1 IGGTFA
7 VFQETGAVES
17 GISGLSDALARRP
30 HLEGLVIPVL
40 MTVFSLAGGIF
51 GMAEEIIPF
60 VIIFIPLARRLGY
73 DSIVG
78 ISIPFLGAAAGFAAA
93 FFNPFTV
100 GIAQS
105 IAGLPLY
112 SGLAYR
118 LVTWVVGTAVVI
130 TYVMLYARRIK
141 RNPTLSPVYDLDC
154 ERGSLAETGVSPSW
168 DGRKIAAL
176 VIFAACMLLL
186 VIGGTFAVFQETGA
200 VESGICGLT
209 DFLARR
215 PALEGLVIPVLMT
228 AFSLAGGI
236 FGMAEEIIPFVIIF
250 IPLARRLGYD
260 SIVGIS
266 IPFLGAAAGFAAAFF
281 NPFTVGIAQSI
292 AGLPLYSGLAYRLV
306 TWVIGTT
313 VVIAYVML
321 YARRIKRDPSL
332 SPVRELDLSR
342 GSLDETGVSAAWDAR
357 KVAALILFA
366 FCMVLLVVGVLRWKW
381 YMEEIAVLFF
391 GMGIALGVAGRLGPS
406 RIASLFVA
414 GAKDMVGVVFIV
426 ACARALLIIAQDAR
440 IMDTMLFA
448 ASKAMA
454 VLPRVVVAQVMFLI
468 QSAIN
473 FLIHSG
479 TAQAAL
485 TMPIM
490 APLADLVGVTRQT
503 AVYAFQLCEFVN
515 PILPTSAVTMG
526 VLGAAKIPWDK
537 WARWF
542 LPLLVILILLSFL
555 LLIPPVMLF
564 HWGPA

>member
-1 IGGTFA
+1 MSAPETTTPAAPPARQMPHTLVIVGALIVLVLVLSWLIPSGEYQRTAVETSEGIRKVTIPGTFHLVPKVLLGLQALLLAPIKGFLDGSLLICFLLVIGGTFA

-17 GISGLSDALARRP
+17 GICGLTDVLARRP
-30 HLEGLVIPVL
+30 ALKGLVIPVL

-118 LVTWVVGTAVVI
+118 LVTWVIGTTVVI
-130 TYVMLYARRIK
+130 TYVMLYAHRVK
-141 RNPTLSPVYDLDC
+141 RDPTLSPVYDLDL
-154 ERGSLAETGVSPSW
+154 ERGSLSETS
-168 DGRKIAAL
+168 
-176 VIFAACMLLL
+176 
-186 VIGGTFAVFQETGA
+186 
-200 VESGICGLT
+200 
-209 DFLARR
+209 
-215 PALEGLVIPVLMT
+215 
-228 AFSLAGGI
+228 AG
-236 FGMAEEIIPFVIIF
+236 P
-250 IPLARRLGYD
+250 
-260 SIVGIS
+260 
-266 IPFLGAAAGFAAAFF
+266 
-281 NPFTVGIAQSI
+281 
-292 AGLPLYSGLAYRLV
+292 
-306 TWVIGTT
+306 
-313 VVIAYVML
+313 
-321 YARRIKRDPSL
+321 
-332 SPVRELDLSR
+332 
-342 GSLDETGVSAAWDAR
+342 AWDAR
-357 KVAALILFA
+357 KVAALVLFA
-366 FCMVLLVVGVLRWKW
+366 GCMLLLVVGVLRWKW

-391 GMGIALGVAGRLGPS
+391 GMGIALGVVGGLSPS
-406 RIASLFVA
+406 RIAAVFVV
-414 GAKDMVGVVFIV
+414 GAKDMVSVVFIV

-454 VLPRVVVAQVMFLI
+454 MLPRVVVAQVMFLI
-468 QSAIN
+468 QSGIN

-490 APLADLVGVTRQT
+490 APLSDLVGVTRQT

-542 LPLLVILILLSFL
+542 LPLLVILVLLSFL
-555 LLIPPVMLF
+555 LLIPPVLFF

>member
-1 IGGTFA
+1 MTPASAPAPAGPRFRMPHTLVVVGALIVLVLILSWLVPSGEYQRMEIQTSEGLRKVTIPGTFHLVPKVFLGLHVLLLAPIKGFLDGALLICFLLVIGGTFA

-17 GISGLSDALARRP
+17 GIRGLTDALARRP
-30 HLEGLVIPVL
+30 ALEVLVIPVL

-118 LVTWVVGTAVVI
+118 LVTWVAGTV
-130 TYVMLYARRIK
+130 
-141 RNPTLSPVYDLDC
+141 
-154 ERGSLAETGVSPSW
+154 
-168 DGRKIAAL
+168 
-176 VIFAACMLLL
+176 
-186 VIGGTFAVFQETGA
+186 
-200 VESGICGLT
+200 
-209 DFLARR
+209 
-215 PALEGLVIPVLMT
+215 
-228 AFSLAGGI
+228 
-236 FGMAEEIIPFVIIF
+236 
-250 IPLARRLGYD
+250 
-260 SIVGIS
+260 
-266 IPFLGAAAGFAAAFF
+266 
-281 NPFTVGIAQSI
+281 
-292 AGLPLYSGLAYRLV
+292 
-306 TWVIGTT
+306 

-321 YARRIKRDPSL
+321 YARRIKRNPGL
-332 SPVRELDLSR
+332 SPVYDLDQER
-342 GSLDETGVSAAWDAR
+342 GSLADEGPGAAWDAR
-357 KVAALILFA
+357 KVTALVFFV
-366 FCMVLLVVGVLRWKW
+366 FCMLLLVVGVLRWKW

-391 GMGIALGVAGRLGPS
+391 GMGLVLGVVGGLGSS
-406 RIASLFVA
+406 RIATVFVA
-414 GAKDMVGVVFIV
+414 GAKDMVSVVFIV

-440 IMDTMLFA
+440 IMDTMLFG
-448 ASKAMA
+448 ASKVMAM
-454 VLPRVVVAQVMFLI
+454 LPRVIVAQVMFII
-468 QSAIN
+468 QAGIN

-526 VLGAAKIPWDK
+526 VLGAAKIPWDR

-542 LPLLVILILLSFL
+542 LPLLLILLLLSFL
-555 LLIPPVMLF
+555 LLIPPVLLF